1 MSRLRIGLFW
11 AILSVGLEAIQAVF
25 FGGIFQAHDSFV
37 IGALVFGT
45 TSAATLAWTQLR
57 TPDQLNIAWSKQR
70 SFLGLSLSMTIVWI
84 AYFFALQIIEPAVIF
99 MVFSGLIPLSILAVS
114 RLGVPEATTP
124 HNGIEKIGL
133 AVIGLGVI
141 YLWAIT
147 ILSHSGFVRG
157 GLPTAIIGL
166 FLSATAAISLAVMM
180 IYVHRLDR
188 LGIAPIAQYGLRF
201 PLYIIFSLCAIGLGI
216 DAKGAVDTQN
226 LAVVVLVGLVVIA
239 FPVFAMQKAISMLA
253 TGTLA
258 TITALGPL
266 AVFVLQFVEGRVGY
280 ATATMKVLAIYILGA
295 LLAAFGGA
303 QATTRRKVSS

>member
-11 AILSVGLEAIQAVF
+11 AIFFVGLEAIQAVF

-45 TSAATLAWTQLR
+45 TSAATLAWAQLR
-57 TPDQLNIAWSKQR
+57 TPDQLNIAWSKRR
-70 SFLGLSLSMTIVWI
+70 SLLGLSFSTTIVWI
-84 AYFFALQIIEPAVIF
+84 AYFFALQMIEPAVVF
-99 MVFSGLIPLSILAVS
+99 MVFSGLIPLSIVAAS

-147 ILSHSGFVRG
+147 ILGRSGFVRG
-157 GLPTAIIGL
+157 GLP
-166 FLSATAAISLAVMM
+166 TAAISLAVMM
-180 IYVHRLDR
+180 IYGHRLDR

-226 LAVVVLVGLVVIA
+226 LAVVVLVGLIVIA
-239 FPVFAMQKAISMLA
+239 FPVFAMQKAISMLS

-295 LLAAFGGA
+295 LIAAFGGA